1 MRSWCWLILATGVL
15 VAGPANGAVNAR
27 VDRPVLSQAETLR
40 LTIEST
46 GQGTADEPDFSV
58 LRRDF
63 EVLGTGRSTHV
74 NIING
79 RMSSRTEWVVNLA
92 PRSSGK
98 LTIPPVP
105 VGTEATRA
113 ISIEVR
119 EAPSG
124 QAIDSEREVM
134 LEVEVDEPEPYLLAQ
149 VVYTVRLLYS
159 AEVASGQLSSPEAD
173 GAVIRRLGEDA
184 RFQTRRDG
192 RPYWTLERRYAVFP
206 QTAGDVLIKSPT
218 FRGDIP
224 VKDRNQN
231 SSFDAF
237 GAFERFFQRTR
248 PVRESG
254 PDVTLTVQLPPAS
267 LRGPD
272 WLPAKHLTL
281 TEAWEPDPPLFRV
294 GEPVTRNVIITAW
307 GADEAQ
313 LPTLELPI
321 EKGFKAYPEKE
332 MRDSRDQDQN
342 LVSRRVQRTTL
353 VPTSAGE
360 FTLPE
365 LTLSWWDTAEGRRKV
380 ATLPARNV
388 NVVSRTG
395 SSRGGVTANATGES
409 PAGQAALVPADGA
422 AEQDSKFFWR
432 RAGEIWPWL
441 TAALL
446 VAWLV
451 TLWLWRRERGTEA
464 KPPTVQGPAAREEP
478 EALTVRAS
486 RSALDQACRADDAR
500 AARDAVLA
508 WAAAV
513 WHEDAPN
520 TLVEF
525 AARLKNRQAYEA
537 IALLDRA
544 IYTRNEA
551 GWNGRRFW
559 EAVSPVLKKP
569 GNPRRKRRETPLPE
583 LSPRV

>member
-1 MRSWCWLILATGVL
+1 M
-15 VAGPANGAVNAR
+15 AGPANGAVSAR
-27 VDRPVLSQAETLR
+27 VDRPVLSQAETFR

-46 GQGTADEPDFSV
+46 GQGTSDEPDFSM

-63 EVLGTGRSTHV
+63 EILGTGRSTHV
-74 NIING
+74 NITNG
-79 RMSSRTEWVVNLA
+79 RTSSRTEWVVNLA
-92 PRSSGK
+92 PRSGGK
-98 LTIPPVP
+98 LIIPPIP
-105 VGTEATRA
+105 VGTVATRA

-124 QAIDSEREVM
+124 QAVDPERDVM

-159 AEVASGQLSSPEAD
+159 AEVASGQLSRPEAD

-184 RFQTRRDG
+184 RFQSRRDD

-206 QTAGDVLIKSPT
+206 QRAGEVLIKSPT

-224 VKDRNQN
+224 VKDRNQT
-231 SSFDAF
+231 SRFDAF

-267 LRGPD
+267 VRGPD

-281 TEAWEPDPPLFRV
+281 TEAWKPDPPLFRV
-294 GEPVTRNVIITAW
+294 GEPVTRHIIITAW
-307 GADEAQ
+307 GADDAQ
-313 LPTLELPI
+313 LPTLELPL
-321 EKGFKAYPEKE
+321 EEGFKAYPEKE

-365 LTLSWWDTAEGRRKV
+365 LTLPWWDTAEGRLKV
-380 ATLPARNV
+380 AKLPARTV
-388 NVVSRTG
+388 NVFSQAASRRAAT
-395 SSRGGVTANATGES
+395 RGVAADATGKS
-409 PAGQAALVPADGA
+409 PVGQTALMPADS
-422 AEQDSKFFWR
+422 AEEQNSRNFWR

-451 TLWLWRRERGTEA
+451 TLWLWRRERGTAA
-464 KPPTVQGPAAREEP
+464 KPPTAQRPATREEP

-520 TLVEF
+520 TLVELAERF
-525 AARLKNRQAYEA
+525 RNRQAHEA